1 MPRPTLFTPIT
12 SLERKA
18 DSCKVF
24 PNALQTKNTQNNMA
38 QTQTLEQSPPQK
50 APAAPAPK
58 PTPPPAKPHSTTS
71 RKKITVR
78 ILNTALLLLVLGG
91 LYWVISRYYSF
102 GNDRYT
108 NSAQIESYINPVN
121 TRVSAYIKEI
131 RFVEHQAVKA
141 GDTLLI
147 LDDRE
152 IQTQVGQAEAAYQA
166 ALAGKRA
173 TQTSVRTA
181 TNNIATS
188 QSSALASKANIATV
202 EARFR
207 NTEQNYRRYQNLLK
221 DEAVTGQQFDQVK
234 AEYEAGK
241 AQLEAAKAQYA
252 AAQNTSNSS
261 SLSVNEVSAR
271 LGLNDA
277 EIMRAGNALD
287 MARLNLSYTVITA
300 PHGGIMGRRAVNVGQ
315 LLSPGQQ
322 VATLVDISNIW
333 VSANYREKQMNNV
346 HIGGKATLKVDALAG
361 KTFEGTVTSVS
372 GATGAKYAAIPV
384 DNATGNFVKVQ
395 QRIPVRIEFT
405 GSNRAEDLKLLR
417 AGMNVEV
424 TLE

>member
-1 MPRPTLFTPIT
+1 M
-12 SLERKA
+12 E
-18 DSCKVF
+18 
-24 PNALQTKNTQNNMA
+24 
-38 QTQTLEQSPPQK
+38 TLETPVHSSSK
-50 APAAPAPK
+50 NGTSAPAPK
-58 PTPPPAKPHSTTS
+58 PAAPPAAPVTPAAVPP
-71 RKKITVR
+71 KKAVKKRPTVR
-78 ILNTALLLLVLGG
+78 IINFAVLLLVLGG
-91 LYWVISRYYSF
+91 LFWVATSYYSF

-108 NSAQIESYINPVN
+108 NSAQVESYINPVN

-131 RFVEHQAVKA
+131 RFVEHQSVKA

-152 IQTQVGQAEAAYQA
+152 LQTQYGQAKAAYMA
-166 ALAGKRA
+166 ALAGRNA
-173 TQTSVRTA
+173 TQSSVRTA
-181 TNNIATS
+181 SNNVATT
-188 QSSALASKANIATV
+188 QSGALASKANVATV
-202 EARFR
+202 QARFW
-207 NTEQNYRRYQNLLK
+207 NTEQNFRRYQNLLK
-221 DEAVTGQQFDQVK
+221 DEAVTQQQFDQVK
-234 AEYEAGK
+234 AEFEAGK
-241 AQLEAAKAQYA
+241 AQLEAARAQYA
-252 AAQNTSNSS
+252 AAQNTSSSS

-277 EIMRAGNALD
+277 EIMRAENALE

-333 VSANYREKQMNNV
+333 VSANYREKQMGNV